1 MKLARALIAIGSLL
15 LLLTVLLHSY
25 GYVQVAPK
33 VAASNLPAALQGA
46 FKALWW
52 VLSVTGILLCPL
64 ILWASRIPN
73 GRGLVLLATAIPVL
87 MTLVTLLF
95 VGVFVG
101 SIGLGL
107 SSLFLLAG
115 GSLLPGTSHA

>member
-1 MKLARALIAIGSLL
+1 
-15 LLLTVLLHSY
+15 
-25 GYVQVAPK
+25 
-33 VAASNLPAALQGA
+33 
-46 FKALWW
+46 
-52 VLSVTGILLCPL
+52 LSVTGILLCPL

-115 GSLLPGTSHA
+115 GFLLPGTSHA